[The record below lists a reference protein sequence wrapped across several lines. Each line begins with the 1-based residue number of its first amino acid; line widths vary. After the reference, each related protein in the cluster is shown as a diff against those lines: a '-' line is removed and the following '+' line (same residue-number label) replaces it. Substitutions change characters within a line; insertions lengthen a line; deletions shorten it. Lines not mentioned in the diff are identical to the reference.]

1 MSRYPDIR
9 HVREIKTES
18 LLENNVLFITMCSCR
33 YDTAEKA
40 NIPTIRKLGEL
51 RKAYTH
57 GDYTVSAH
65 KSFFNG
71 RLPVV
76 MDDPKLPFYSEAVS
90 QLWRINSG
98 KPHEADKK
106 RFPIVLEENNIIE
119 GYRKL
124 DYEIIGIGGVSQFND
139 GSILRSYFN
148 KGEFSYYGTDMTE
161 EPLEPRKKEQ
171 FPFNHL
177 DNLLETI
184 HNHDKWFLFIN
195 CSETHYPYDIG
206 DGLPD
211 DILKYFDD
219 IKLRLNLRD
228 NKDKK
233 TNSKIS
239 KDKTMDSKLHS
250 LQTRALESIDSGIQ
264 RLLYYLPHNRE
275 ILTVICGDHGE
286 NFGEIF
292 AGKQR
297 WGHLF
302 PSKEVME
309 VPLVIGQM
317 YWR

>member
-40 NIPTIRKLGEL
+40 NIPAIRKLGEL

-106 RFPIVLEENNIIE
+106 RFPIILEENNIIE
-119 GYRKL
+119 GYRKQ
-124 DYEIIGIGGVSQFND
+124 DYKIIGIGGVSQFNE

-184 HNHDKWFLFIN
+184 HNYDKWFLFIN
-195 CSETHYPYDIG
+195 CSEAHYPYDIG
-206 DGLPD
+206 NGLPD
-211 DILKYFDD
+211 DVLKYFDY

-228 NKDKK
+228 NKDEQTNAGKK
-233 TNSKIS
+233 
-239 KDKTMDSKLHS
+239 MDSKLHS
-250 LQTRALESIDSGIQ
+250 LQTRALESIDNGIKK
-264 RLLYYLPHNRE
+264 LLYNLPHNRD